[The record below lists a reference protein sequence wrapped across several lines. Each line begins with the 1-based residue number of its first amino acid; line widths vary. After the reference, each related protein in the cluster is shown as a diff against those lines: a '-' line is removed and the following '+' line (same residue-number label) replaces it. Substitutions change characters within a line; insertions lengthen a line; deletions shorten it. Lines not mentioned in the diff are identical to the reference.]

1 MTKRRLYFAL
11 FFISLAGLVFYVRNR
26 PVQTPPVTAKKEKTP
41 EKAPEIDAESL
52 QIEGKRVVGLRPG
65 HEKEDI
71 KKLKVA
77 NTPSP
82 EWKPA
87 LEETLRAQGGNAIKE
102 IKFDKVD
109 SFVWAHDGVALFVE
123 SVIVTL
129 KNDKNVPTTFR
140 VLVDAQNGKI
150 LKNWD
155 HPVFDPANPR
165 ESFRIKIDPR
175 YHAD

>member
-1 MTKRRLYFAL
+1 MTKRRFYFIL
-11 FFISLAGLVFYVRNR
+11 FFVLFLGLVYYLKNR
-26 PVQTPPVTAKKEKTP
+26 SPKVSPPILKKDKTIK
-41 EKAPEIDAESL
+41 KAPSVDTEAL
-52 QIEGKRVVGLRPG
+52 KIEGKRVVGLRPG
-65 HEKEDI
+65 HEKEEI
-71 KKLKVA
+71 KNLKVA
-77 NTPSP
+77 NTPTA

-87 LEETLRAQGGNAIKE
+87 LEATLRAQGGDAIKE

-123 SVIVTL
+123 SVVVTL

-155 HPVFDPANPR
+155 QPVFDPANPR

-175 YHAD
+175 YHRD

>member
-1 MTKRRLYFAL
+1 MTKRYLYFIL
-11 FFISLAGLVFYVRNR
+11 FFISLAGLVYYIKNSPRQAPTR
-26 PVQTPPVTAKKEKTP
+26 ILKTEKVP
-41 EKAPEIDAESL
+41 KAAPKIDPDSL
-52 QIEGKRVVGLRPG
+52 KIEGKRVVGLRPG
-65 HEKEDI
+65 NEKEEI

-77 NTPSP
+77 NTPSKN
-82 EWKPA
+82 WGQA
-87 LEETLRAQGGNAIKE
+87 LEETLRAQGGDAIKE

-129 KNDKNVPTTFR
+129 KSDKNVSTTFR

-165 ESFRIKIDPR
+165 EGFRIKIDPR
-175 YHAD
+175 YHSD